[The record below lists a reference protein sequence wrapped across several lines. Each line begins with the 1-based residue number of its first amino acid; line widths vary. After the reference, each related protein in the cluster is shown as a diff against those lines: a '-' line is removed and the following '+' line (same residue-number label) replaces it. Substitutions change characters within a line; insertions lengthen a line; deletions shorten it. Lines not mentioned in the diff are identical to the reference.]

1 MIQEYTMEI
10 MTPAAYI
17 NKGFDIMRPVLSE
30 YICRSLEKRD
40 KKEWWKQYVLF
51 KLPDHYQNNLPSQ
64 GEFSELAGRLDILGC
79 LKTIE
84 NNWHEVFKYTMA
96 NMQRTWAKEL
106 QETRNR
112 VAHTAGDVITE
123 DEASRA
129 LDTMSHL
136 MKPIDQ
142 ENAEALR
149 NLLRMIHN
157 KREGAKV
164 IVKVTPKSGA
174 APVLSYASPW
184 RHIAEPHPDVAQGRY
199 RQAEF
204 AADLSQVIRGN
215 ALPEYQD
222 PVEFYDRTFI
232 TQGMRGML
240 IKAAQRV
247 AGKGGEPV
255 IQLKTAFG
263 GGKTHSMLA
272 LYHLMRAVSPDSLH
286 EIPKILKEAGITA
299 MPKVKVA
306 VLVGTAL
313 DPAKP
318 RKPANLPGIT
328 INTLWGEMAAQLA
341 EQSGDLKLYDQVRE
355 ADKKG
360 ISPGSE
366 TLQNLFDTCGPCM
379 ILIDELVAYARKLY
393 GCQRGDVPAGT
404 FEGVLSFVQE
414 LTEAARKSKNSIV
427 VASVPES
434 EAELGG
440 EAGQLALERIEK
452 TFGRMEAVW
461 KPVVAEEGFEIVR
474 RRLFKPITDQAS
486 IEKTCAAYFTV
497 YKNNPELFP
506 IECRE
511 ADYLAKMKKCYPIH
525 PEIFDRLYDDWA
537 TIEHFQ
543 KTRGVLRLMAA
554 VIYDLYSN
562 NDSSAMIMPGSI
574 AVSKS
579 GIRDELTRYLPEAWG
594 PIIENEIDGKN
605 SQPVKLDEQSGGY
618 YSRYFAFNHVA
629 RTIFLGSA
637 PDALGLRSHEC
648 NNRGVTANQIRLGVV
663 QPEENISVYN
673 DALSSLADKLTYL
686 YRSADN
692 RYWFDTRPT
701 LKKTVSDRAGLLT
714 SGDITYN
721 LENELKQLC
730 RNKDAFEAVHAAPSG
745 SGDIPDTPSV
755 RLVLLNPEQVY
766 KNGNNDCPAVVAVKD
781 HYENRSAA
789 PRMYRNMI
797 AFIAPDST
805 IMSQLEQDMRL
816 LMAWRSIEK
825 DTLGLNLDSAQQRE
839 VKDSIHHLETTI
851 HNRLQEAYSWLI
863 LPVQDGTNPVTWS
876 FSRVSGLNDP
886 VSKAAQKMRD
896 DELLID
902 ALSPKILSM
911 EMAQFNL
918 WKDRNH
924 IQVRELWEDYAKY
937 VYLHRVKNRAVLFKT
952 LETGVKSGE
961 YFGYADG
968 QNSEGAYEALIFGPS
983 QNLLITLDGFI
994 VKPEAAKKQ
1003 IEASE
1008 KTSAATPPRGSQPGY
1023 PSTTFPA
1030 DAPVTLPIPQPVE
1043 KIRFNH
1049 FFGTVKLSDLNKIA
1063 KTTGDINLEVLQHF
1077 TKLPKASITVKL
1089 DIEVTI
1095 PEGVDGDLVRTI
1107 SENCNTLKF
1116 ETKEF
1121 DTI

>member
-1 MIQEYTMEI
+1 MEI
-10 MTPAAYI
+10 LTPAAYI
-17 NKGFDIMRPVLSE
+17 KKGFDIMRPVLSE
-30 YICRSLEKRD
+30 YICRSLEKKD
-40 KKEWWKQYVLF
+40 KKEWWPQYVLF

-64 GEFSELAGRLDILGC
+64 GEFFDLAGQLDIPGC
-79 LKTIE
+79 FKTIE

-96 NMQRTWAKEL
+96 NMQHTWAREL
-106 QETRNR
+106 QETENKAARSAASA
-112 VAHTAGDVITE
+112 VTE

-129 LDTMSHL
+129 LDTMSRF
-136 MKPIDQ
+136 MEPIDQ
-142 ENAEALR
+142 ENAEELR
-149 NLLRMIHN
+149 KLLRMIRN
-157 KREGAKV
+157 KPEGANV
-164 IVKVTPKSGA
+164 TVKA
-174 APVLSYASPW
+174 APKNPAASVPSYASPW
-184 RHIAEPHPDVAQGRY
+184 RQIAEPHPDVAQGRY

-204 AADLSQVIRGN
+204 AADLSQVIRGG
-215 ALPEYQD
+215 ALQEYQD
-222 PVEFYDRTFI
+222 PVEFYERTFI
-232 TQGMRGML
+232 TRGMRGML

-247 AGKGGEPV
+247 AGKGGDPV

-272 LYHLMRAVSPDSLH
+272 LYHLMRAVSPDSLN
-286 EIPKILKEAGITA
+286 EIPKILNEAGISA

-366 TLQNLFDTCGPCM
+366 TLQNLFDACGPCM

-393 GCQRGDVPAGT
+393 GYRPGDVPAGT

-434 EAELGG
+434 ETELGG
-440 EAGQLALERIEK
+440 EAGQLALDRIEK

-474 RRLFKPITDQAS
+474 RRLFKPITDQAAV
-486 IEKTCAAYFTV
+486 EKTCAAYFDV
-497 YKNNPELFP
+497 YRNNPGFFS

-554 VIYDLYSN
+554 VIYDLYRN

-579 GIRDELTRYLPEAWG
+579 GIRDELTRYLPEAWS

-605 SQPVKLDEQSGGY
+605 SRPVKLDEQSGGY

-637 PDALGLRSHEC
+637 PDALGLRSQERS
-648 NNRGVTANQIRLGVV
+648 NRGVTANQIRLGVV
-663 QPEENISVYN
+663 QPEENIPAYN

-701 LKKTVSDRAGLLT
+701 LKKTVSDRAGLQT
-714 SGDITYN
+714 PDEIIYN

-730 RNKDAFEAVHAAPSG
+730 RGKDPFEAVHAAPSG

-755 RLVLLNPEQVY
+755 RLVLLNPGQAY
-766 KNGNNDCPAVVAVKD
+766 KNDNNDCPALAAVKD
-781 HYENRSAA
+781 YYENRSAS
-789 PRMYRNMI
+789 PRIYRNMI

-805 IMSQLEQDMRL
+805 IMSQLKQDMRL
-816 LMAWRSIEK
+816 LLAWRSIEK
-825 DTLGLNLDSAQQRE
+825 DTAGLNLDSAQQRE
-839 VKDSIHHLETTI
+839 VKDNIHHLETTI
-851 HNRLQEAYSWLI
+851 HDRLQEAYSWLI
-863 LPVQDGTNPVTWS
+863 LPVQDGTSPVTWS
-876 FSRVSGLNDP
+876 VSRVSGLNNP
-886 VSKAAQKMRD
+886 VSKAAQKMKD

-902 ALSPKILSM
+902 TLSPRILSM

-918 WKDRNH
+918 WKDRDH
-924 IQVRELWEDYAKY
+924 IQVRELWEDYTRY
-937 VYLHRVKNRAVLFKT
+937 VYLHRVKDRSVLFRT

-961 YFGYADG
+961 YFGYAGG
-968 QNSEGAYEALIFGPS
+968 QNAEGKYEALIFGPS
-983 QNLLITLDGFI
+983 SNLFITLDGFI

-1003 IEASE
+1003 IGVSE
-1008 KTSAATPPRGSQPGY
+1008 KPSVAIPAVPLRQGDSGAAS
-1023 PSTTFPA
+1023 PA
-1030 DAPVTLPIPQPVE
+1030 DAPVSFPIPQPAE
-1043 KIRFNH
+1043 GIAFNH

-1063 KTTGDINLEVLQHF
+1063 KTTGDINLEILQHF
-1077 TKLPKASITVKL
+1077 TRLPGADIRVKL
-1089 DIEVTI
+1089 DIEVNI
-1095 PEGVDGDLVRTI
+1095 PDGVGGDFVRTI

-1116 ETKEF
+1116 ETSEF
-1121 DTI
+1121 DKI

>member
-1 MIQEYTMEI
+1 MEVV
-10 MTPAAYI
+10 TPAAYI
-17 NKGFDIMRPVLSE
+17 HKGFDIMRRILSE
-30 YICRSLEKRD
+30 YICRNLEKKD

-64 GEFSELAGRLDILGC
+64 GEFFELTDQLDILGC

-96 NMQRTWAKEL
+96 TMQRTWAKEL

-112 VAHTAGDVITE
+112 LAHTSAVPLTE
-123 DEASRA
+123 DDASRA
-129 LDTMSHL
+129 LDTMSRF
-136 MKPIDQ
+136 MEPIDQ
-142 ENAEALR
+142 ETAEELR
-149 NLLRMIHN
+149 KLLRVIRN
-157 KREGAKV
+157 KSEGAKV
-164 IVKVTPKSGA
+164 VVKRASPSKSPA
-174 APVLSYASPW
+174 APAPSYGSPW

-199 RQAEF
+199 QQAEF
-204 AADLSQVIRGN
+204 AADLSQVIRGK
-215 ALPEYQD
+215 ALREYQD
-222 PVEFYDRTFI
+222 PVEFYERTFI

-272 LYHLMRAVSPDSLH
+272 LYHVMRAVSPDSLH
-286 EIPKILKEAGITA
+286 EIPTILHEAGITS

-318 RKPANLPGIT
+318 RRPSNLPGIT

-341 EQSGDLKLYDQVRE
+341 EQSGDLKRYDQVRE

-393 GCQRGDVPAGT
+393 GYQQGDVPAGT
-404 FEGVLSFVQE
+404 FEGILSFVQE
-414 LTEAARKSKNSIV
+414 LTEAARKSRNSIV
-427 VASVPES
+427 VASIPES

-461 KPVVAEEGFEIVR
+461 KPVIAEEGFEIVR
-474 RRLFKPITDQAS
+474 RRLFKPITDQGAV
-486 IEKTCAAYFTV
+486 EKTCTAYFNV
-497 YKNNPELFP
+497 YKNNPDLFP

-511 ADYLAKMKKCYPIH
+511 GDYLAKMKKCYPIH

-554 VIYDLYSN
+554 VIHDLYSN

-594 PIIENEIDGKN
+594 PIIENEIDGRK
-605 SQPVKLDEQSGGY
+605 SQSVKLDEQSGGY
-618 YSRYFAFNHVA
+618 YSKYFAFSHVA

-637 PDALGLRSHEC
+637 PDAIGLRSQERS
-648 NNRGVTANQIRLGVV
+648 NRGVRADQIRLGVV
-663 QPEENISVYN
+663 QPEENIPAYN

-701 LKKTVSDRAGLLT
+701 LKKTVSDRAGLQT
-714 SGDITYN
+714 PGDISYH
-721 LENELKQLC
+721 LEHELKKFC
-730 RNKDAFEAVHAAPSG
+730 RTKEIFEAVHAAPSS

-766 KNGNNDCPAVVAVKD
+766 KNNNTDCPALVTVKD
-781 HYENRSAA
+781 YYENRSAS
-789 PRMYRNMI
+789 PRIHRNMI

-805 IMSQLEQDMRL
+805 IMSQLKQDMRL
-816 LMAWRSIEK
+816 LIAWRSIDR
-825 DTLGLNLDSAQQRE
+825 DTTALNLDSAQQRE
-839 VKDSIHHLETTI
+839 VRDNIHHLEDTI
-851 HNRLQEAYSWLI
+851 NNRLQEAYSWLI
-863 LPVQDGTNPVTWS
+863 LPVQDGTSPVTWS
-876 FSRVSGLNDP
+876 VSRVSGLKNP
-886 VSKAAQKMRD
+886 VAKAAQKMKD

-911 EMAQFNL
+911 EMSQCNL
-918 WKDRNH
+918 WKDRDH
-924 IQVRELWEDYAKY
+924 MQVRELWEDYTKY
-937 VYLHRVKNRAVLFKT
+937 VYLHRIKNQSVLFRT
-952 LETGVKSGE
+952 LEIGITSGE

-968 QNSEGAYEALIFGPS
+968 QNAEGNYEALIFGPS
-983 QNLLITLDGFI
+983 SNLLITLDGFL

-1003 IEASE
+1003 IASSE
-1008 KTSAATPPRGSQPGY
+1008 KSSAPIPPMPSQPDYLGTTPPAG
-1023 PSTTFPA
+1023 
-1030 DAPVTLPIPQPVE
+1030 VTPPIPQQVAG
-1043 KIRFNH
+1043 IRFNH

-1063 KTTGDINLEVLQHF
+1063 NTTGNINVEVLQHF
-1077 TKLPKASITVKL
+1077 AKLPKANISVKL
-1089 DIEVTI
+1089 DIEVSI
-1095 PEGVDGDLVRTI
+1095 PDGVDDDFKRTI

-1121 DTI
+1121 DAI